1 MLRKRANRLISS
13 PSSPPSMIENDKD
26 ECAKLRIVTI
36 DIVDN
41 KNVGDID
48 RADFCQQT

>member
-26 ECAKLRIVTI
+26 ECDKLRIVPI
-36 DIVDN
+36 DLVDN
-41 KNVGDID
+41 KNIPDID
-48 RADFCQQT
+48 RADSSQQT